1 VTSAWHVRGPEGW
14 LRGARRCRFLWPRAH
29 PAKIKRKLAGP
40 RGCMDRSPSSMSN
53 RRAISGTRD
62 ETRLPGSSATTER
75 TKRRP
80 ARSSSRRVMASN
92 RTMTRRGRRGG
103 TPNGGARSSSSLD
116 DGEDEPPK
124 FPGPGNGAAAEP
136 PFLRHLRARHRCPV
150 PAPGW
155 TGNGVAPIDG
165 YVAAALTGGVV
176 IRAERE
182 AGRQTSKGRV
192 DFDAPELRT
201 RQTKERWPT
210 ARHRNHRRAELQE
223 AARCLGEKQL
233 KQSPRKSTGTR

>member
-1 VTSAWHVRGPEGW
+1 MTSAWHVRGPEGW

-80 ARSSSRRVMASN
+80 TRSSSRRVMTSN

-103 TPNGGARSSSSLD
+103 TR
-116 DGEDEPPK
+116 
-124 FPGPGNGAAAEP
+124 AEEHDH
-136 PFLRHLRARHRCPV
+136 HLRSMMGRMSHQNSQDQAMEQQQSRRSCDTC
-150 PAPGW
+150 G
-155 TGNGVAPIDG
+155 
-165 YVAAALTGGVV
+165 
-176 IRAERE
+176 RA
-182 AGRQTSKGRV
+182 T
-192 DFDAPELRT
+192 
-201 RQTKERWPT
+201 
-210 ARHRNHRRAELQE
+210 
-223 AARCLGEKQL
+223 AARCQRQAGQGMELR
-233 KQSPRKSTGTR
+233 P